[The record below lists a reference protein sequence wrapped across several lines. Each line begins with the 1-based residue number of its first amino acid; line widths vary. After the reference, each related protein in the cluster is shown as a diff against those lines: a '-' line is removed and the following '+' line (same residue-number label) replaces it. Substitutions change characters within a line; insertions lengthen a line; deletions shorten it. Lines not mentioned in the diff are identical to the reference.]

1 MEIALEILVD
11 HSGSMAGKKFD
22 RAKQILTD
30 VAPDLLGCATW
41 IGAKTF
47 SGNSNMINSV
57 YEYKLNTKDSDKLYD
72 FISKIKDPSGGT
84 PIAGAIRDVVKSFRF
99 LRQQVEEFVP
109 KVVLIT
115 DGWDTSGGDWKA
127 EIEQAKLDGID
138 CEIHIVGIELDEAT
152 KKLAQEAALQTGGTF
167 TAVSSVLSGSETE
180 KLIDTFRNSVLSLK
194 PKLLIHTLN
203 LRADLK
209 IEFSLPVDLTAE
221 EADKIAKFI
230 KILPL

>member
-47 SGNSNMINSV
+47 SGNSDMINSV
-57 YEYKLNTKDSDKLYD
+57 YKYKLNTKDSVKLYD

-84 PIAGAIRDVVKSFRF
+84 PIAGAIRDVVKSFKS
-99 LRQQVEEFVP
+99 LRQLKEFVP

-138 CEIHIVGIELDEAT
+138 CEIHIVGIELDEAN
-152 KKLAQEAALQTGGTF
+152 KKLAQEAALETGGTF
-167 TAVSSVLSGSETE
+167 TAVSSVPSGYETE
-180 KLIDTFRNSVLSLK
+180 KLIDTFRNSVLSSK

-209 IEFSLPVDLTAE
+209 IEFSLPVDLTSE